1 MINREWEPEK
11 GETEKE
17 HSRPQDT
24 EGGFQNEGQ
33 GAEQREMEIEI
44 DSLHA
49 TEPSRKTLN
58 RVKLPDRETQR

>member
-1 MINREWEPEK
+1 
-11 GETEKE
+11 
-17 HSRPQDT
+17 
-24 EGGFQNEGQ
+24 
-33 GAEQREMEIEI
+33 MEIEI